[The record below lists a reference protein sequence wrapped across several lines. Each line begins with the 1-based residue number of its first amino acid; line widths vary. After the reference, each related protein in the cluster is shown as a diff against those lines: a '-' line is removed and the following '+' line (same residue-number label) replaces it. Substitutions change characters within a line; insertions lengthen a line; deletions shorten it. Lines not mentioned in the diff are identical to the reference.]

1 MYGPMTTAMIVQD
14 KRRYGRGSSTNPAR
28 NADRFK
34 AGGSTRDSNLLDAA
48 ESAAE
53 STEKQPHVPTMQLEK
68 GDSHSVTAFMTQL
81 EDDIA
86 DATAGQDGEGNAV
99 LEQVEEELESNW
111 RDYYSSGSHSD
122 SDSEIEDETIQPAT
136 ISAGISRSLLLKVDA
151 VFLSLSSSCCLGE
164 TRSSLTRL
172 DCRTGGHQRN
182 HIARYGNE
190 GSR

>member
-99 LEQVEEELESNW
+99 LEQVEEELEE
-111 RDYYSSGSHSD
+111 R
-122 SDSEIEDETIQPAT
+122 
-136 ISAGISRSLLLKVDA
+136 SASKANSIPKPVQTYDKDNNLVRHGGI
-151 VFLSLSSSCCLGE
+151 
-164 TRSSLTRL
+164 L
-172 DCRTGGHQRN
+172 DCLFTPAATKKKEQAGYMDLLSKIDEQIKEN
-182 HIARYGNE
+182 NKI
-190 GSR
+190 